1 MTTMSSSVEVYIDE
15 HGRPDAVH
23 VTLDV
28 NGKPVMIEFS
38 PDAVTF
44 FALFPEDADT
54 VNDYHQQIDHV
65 LLPSK
70 PPQARKE
77 SDE

>member
-1 MTTMSSSVEVYIDE
+1 MSSKVEVYIDE
-15 HGRPDAVH
+15 HGRPDGAW

-28 NGKPVMIEFS
+28 NGEPVTIEFW

-54 VNDYHQQIDHV
+54 VNDAHTQIDHV
-65 LLPSK
+65 LLPPK
-70 PPQARKE
+70 PSQGREAV
-77 SDE
+77 DE